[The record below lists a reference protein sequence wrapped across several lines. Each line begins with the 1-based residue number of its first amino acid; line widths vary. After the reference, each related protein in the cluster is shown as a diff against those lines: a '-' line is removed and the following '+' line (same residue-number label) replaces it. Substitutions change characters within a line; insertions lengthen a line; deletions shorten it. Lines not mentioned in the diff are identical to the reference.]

1 MYRLIIADDSVL
13 ECRALEL
20 KIRESLAEIELLPS
34 VLDGVSLIQN
44 VEKLKP
50 DIAIVDINMPGLTG
64 LETIEVLR
72 GRQIRLK
79 ILIHTAYSEFA
90 YARKALQLGA
100 VDYLLKPCD
109 AEQMIGALEKVCRIL
124 DEEKQFQESQ
134 KQSRDATGRL
144 ADLSGQKW
152 LQSLLLRQPDPEG
165 YGMVAGI
172 YPELRD
178 GGIFTAW
185 KSVADNMEKAE
196 ETERQILEHVRRFCH
211 CFGISYK
218 NIFYL
223 VLLPGKQEDYECWA
237 LDIVEDTG
245 KLLKTAGIDVAVG
258 ISKYKVPGELENG
271 LSESRIALQGREKA
285 GVFFFQFETAAKNK
299 WKLPEAVL
307 SAVHALL
314 EGKIEE
320 ALLLVEQAV
329 ACGQAACEEE
339 FIQLKVQAAEFL
351 LAVHDD
357 LGMVSAK
364 KERLAG
370 CGVFREEFQKADCKE
385 KVEKWLKNRLTDSFA
400 ALLAPEEENSYTEKA
415 ILYLQQHYGDDLSL
429 SDVGGAIGISPF
441 YLSRLLKQEMDTTFI
456 EVLTDIRMQEAIRL
470 LKEKQLSVK
479 QICQKTGY
487 VNLTYFYKVFK
498 KSTGM
503 TVGKV
508 RRYL

>member
-1 MYRLIIADDSVL
+1 M
-13 ECRALEL
+13 
-20 KIRESLAEIELLPS
+20 
-34 VLDGVSLIQN
+34 
-44 VEKLKP
+44 
-50 DIAIVDINMPGLTG
+50 
-64 LETIEVLR
+64 
-72 GRQIRLK
+72 
-79 ILIHTAYSEFA
+79 
-90 YARKALQLGA
+90 
-100 VDYLLKPCD
+100 
-109 AEQMIGALEKVCRIL
+109 
-124 DEEKQFQESQ
+124 
-134 KQSRDATGRL
+134 
-144 ADLSGQKW
+144 
-152 LQSLLLRQPDPEG
+152 
-165 YGMVAGI
+165 
-172 YPELRD
+172 
-178 GGIFTAW
+178 
-185 KSVADNMEKAE
+185 
-196 ETERQILEHVRRFCH
+196 
-211 CFGISYK
+211 
-218 NIFYL
+218 
-223 VLLPGKQEDYECWA
+223 LPGKQEDYECWA

-285 GVFFFQFETAAKNK
+285 GFFFFQFETAAKKK

-307 SAVHALL
+307 STVHALL

-351 LAVHDD
+351 LAVHDE

-429 SDVGGAIGISPF
+429 SDVGVAIGISPF